1 MHQAASNEYRLQVRE
16 RPNNLQH
23 SEVLLP
29 KASTKEF
36 ELTQQRTSE
45 REGGAEGAIA
55 TDSLNDCQLFYG
67 SAPPLRSLDSIADS
81 VSFAGRLIRSAA
93 ERARQPRSVSVAA
106 AATIYVFSPSSY
118 DDIAVKGAKGTKREE
133 ALHVEPRGRGEFP
146 ALLDEAGIRPAGGGP
161 RDWPRERERRVDWPD
176 ARDRGSTWRQ

>member
-1 MHQAASNEYRLQVRE
+1 MHQAASNEYRLRVQE
-16 RPNNLQH
+16 RPNNLQY
-23 SEVLLP
+23 SEVLHP

-45 REGGAEGAIA
+45 REGGAERAIA

-118 DDIAVKGAKGTKREE
+118 DDIAVKGAKGTKREQ
-133 ALHVEPRGRGEFP
+133 ALAPRGVEGT
-146 ALLDEAGIRPAGGGP
+146 
-161 RDWPRERERRVDWPD
+161 RRVSRAFGRGRHSPGGRRA
-176 ARDRGSTWRQ
+176 ARLAEGERAAR